1 MFLLICKICVDSV
14 FAANVSLVW
23 QRKEA
28 IQEINEDIHQL
39 KVAVETLKQYHQD
52 DDEEKDDEAKDA
64 EGKPPDN
71 DAG

>member
-1 MFLLICKICVDSV
+1 MLILFLLLTWVLSG
-14 FAANVSLVW
+14 